1 MVTDFQER
9 LRRIREE
16 KDQESKQQREANAV
30 AELARVTRI
39 EHRIDRREKV
49 ERIIT
54 EYIDKFTAELPVFR
68 RNKSFFEGKYKIEV
82 FNDDLVLGASSHVE
96 KYFSR
101 ITFLIDP
108 SPAPVSPD
116 AVEDHDRIHVRCKKT
131 VRNRDIDSAVVN
143 LSGSDESFESL
154 RQFLEEQFFE
164 FAGAYFQSG
173 RAVGAKS

>member
-16 KDQESKQQREANAV
+16 KDQESKQQREKNAV

-39 EHRIDRREKV
+39 EHRIDRREKIEHV
-49 ERIIT
+49 IT
-54 EYIDKFTAELPVFR
+54 EYIDKFMAELPAFR
-68 RNKSFFEGKYKIEV
+68 RTKSFFEGKYKIELH
-82 FNDDLVLGASSHVE
+82 NDDLVLGASSHVE

-108 SPAPVSPD
+108 SPGPISVDAPVDPD
-116 AVEDHDRIHVRCKKT
+116 LIQVRCKKT
-131 VRNRDIDSAVVN
+131 VRNRDLDSAIVN
-143 LSGSDESFESL
+143 VIGTDEACQSL
-154 RQFLEEQFFE
+154 RIFLEEQFFE

-173 RAVGAKS
+173 RPIVAKT